1 MEFQPPQE
9 LPSQPVAAPGDR
21 PAEHALALA
30 TAVMALALAL
40 SIAEV
45 LQPCTR

>member
-1 MEFQPPQE
+1 MEFQSPQE

-40 SIAEV
+40 SMAEV
-45 LQPCTR
+45 HQPCMR